1 MMREMG
7 LSSKVQR
14 LAALAALAMTAAAAS
29 AQSATA
35 PSPVPVQTPAQ
46 ILAQDGAEYARRYA
60 VPLAEALQRLQA
72 QEQSVAAT
80 DRLQAAYADRLAGIT
95 IEHRPD
101 YRIVVLLTG
110 DAPVADQ
117 ILSAGGLQVP
127 IVFRTGAKATRA
139 EIVAAIHA
147 HQAAIRAKLPRPP
160 GMGADPR
167 TGELVVMIKDSD
179 AGAGILS
186 ELEQDFTSLTGVPV
200 RIRIIDRDAD
210 LSVDGGARLEGVDPA
225 NGRRY
230 ICTTGFVVTD
240 GTRTGVATAAHCPDQ
255 VSYGE
260 PGRKDAPLE
269 FVGQWGWA
277 YRDVQIHASATPLQ
291 PLFFADSAKTVARPV
306 VTWRNRASTRAG
318 DFVCHRGERTGY
330 SCGEVEMT
338 DFAPAGD
345 LCGGPCE
352 PTWVTVGGP
361 HCRSGDS
368 GSPVFNGS
376 VAFGILKG
384 GSYRPDGTC
393 NFYFYMSTDYLPDG
407 WTLLH
412 RGSADSAVAGMP

>member
-1 MMREMG
+1 MR
-7 LSSKVQR
+7 R
-14 LAALAALAMTAAAAS
+14 LTALAAIAIGGTGAAA
-29 AQSATA
+29 QSA

-46 ILAQDGAEYARRYA
+46 ILAQDGAEYARHYA

-72 QEQSVAAT
+72 QENSVAAT
-80 DRLQAAYADRLAGIT
+80 DRLQEIYEHRLAGIA
-95 IEHRPD
+95 IEHRPA

-117 ILSAGGLQVP
+117 IVSVGGLQVP
-127 IVFRTGAKATRA
+127 VIFRTGAKATRA
-139 EIVAAIHA
+139 EILAAIRT
-147 HQAAIRAKLPRPP
+147 HQAAIRGELPRPP
-160 GMGADPR
+160 GMGADAR
-167 TGELVVMIKDSD
+167 TGELVVMVKEAEMSSR
-179 AGAGILS
+179 APR
-186 ELEQDFTSLTGVPV
+186 ELQQAFAALTGVPV

-240 GTRTGVATAAHCPDQ
+240 GTRTGVATAAHCPDE

-260 PGRKDAPLE
+260 PGRKDVPLE

-277 YRDVQIHASATPLQ
+277 YRDVQIHASTTPLQ

-306 VTWRNRASTRAG
+306 ATWRNRASTRAG

-393 NFYFYMSTDYLPDG
+393 NFYFYMSTDYLPEG

-412 RGSADSAVAGMP
+412 RRSPASSAPGGH

>member
-1 MMREMG
+1 MR
-7 LSSKVQR
+7 R
-14 LAALAALAMTAAAAS
+14 LAALAAMAMTAAAAS
-29 AQSATA
+29 AQSVAA
-35 PSPVPVQTPAQ
+35 PTPVPVQTPAQ

-60 VPLAEALQRLQA
+60 VPLAEALQRLKA
-72 QEQSVAAT
+72 QEESVAAT
-80 DRLQAAYADRLAGIT
+80 DRLQQAYGDRLVGIA
-95 IEHRPD
+95 IEHRPA

-110 DAPVADQ
+110 DTPVADQ
-117 ILSAGGLQVP
+117 SVSAGGLQVP
-127 IVFRTGAKATRA
+127 VVFRTGAKATRA
-139 EIVAAIHA
+139 EIITAIRT
-147 HQAAIRAKLPRPP
+147 HQAAIRARLPRPP

-167 TGELVVMIKDSD
+167 TGELVVMIKEAEASSRP
-179 AGAGILS
+179 AG
-186 ELEQDFTSLTGVPV
+186 ELEQAFAALTGVPV
-200 RIRIIDRDAD
+200 RIRIIDRDTD
-210 LSVDGGARLEGVDPA
+210 LAADGGARLEGVDPA

-240 GTRTGVATAAHCPDQ
+240 GTRTGVATAAHCPDE

-260 PGRKDAPLE
+260 PGRKDVPLE

-306 VTWRNRASTRAG
+306 VTWRNRESTRAG

-393 NFYFYMSTDYLPDG
+393 NFYFYMSTDYLPED

-412 RGSADSAVAGMP
+412 RGSPEPTATGGH

>member
-1 MMREMG
+1 M
-7 LSSKVQR
+7 
-14 LAALAALAMTAAAAS
+14 AAMAMTTAAAS
-29 AQSATA
+29 AQSVTA
-35 PSPVPVQTPAQ
+35 PSSVPVQTPAQ

-60 VPLAEALQRLQA
+60 VPPAEALQRLQA
-72 QEQSVAAT
+72 QEASVAAT
-80 DRLQAAYADRLAGIT
+80 DRLQEVYADRLAGIV
-95 IEHRPD
+95 IEHQPD

-117 ILSAGGLQVP
+117 SVSAGGLQVP
-127 IVFRTGAKATRA
+127 VTFRTGANATRA
-139 EIVAAIHA
+139 EIITAIRT

-167 TGELVVMIKDSD
+167 TGELVVMIKEAEAS
-179 AGAGILS
+179 S
-186 ELEQDFTSLTGVPV
+186 RPPEELEQQFASLTGVPV
-200 RIRIIDRDAD
+200 RIRIIDRDLD
-210 LSVDGGARLEGVDPA
+210 LAADGGARLEGVDPA

-240 GTRTGVATAAHCPDQ
+240 GTRTGVATAAHCPDA

-260 PGRKDAPLE
+260 PGRKDVPLE

-291 PLFFADSAKTVARPV
+291 PLFFADTAKTVARPV

-393 NFYFYMSTDYLPDG
+393 NFYFYMSTDYLPEG
-407 WTLLH
+407 WALLH
-412 RGSADSAVAGMP
+412 RGSPASPATGGH